1 MKYYSTQ
8 RPLSPGSF
16 PVPPQGDRVPEWNG
30 IKILSVTNYPD
41 RTLVPSIGRMAWG
54 EIEYSAQIPSR
65 DANDYELTPDPDE
78 MKLTETAYRD
88 IVIAAIDAYIEVMGR
103 DAWNAKTGAEQHDII
118 MTLVRGAL
126 KALELIEQNEMEG
139 S

>member
-1 MKYYSTQ
+1 MKYYSIQ

-41 RTLVPSIGRMAWG
+41 RQLVPSIGRMAWG
-54 EIEYSAQIPSR
+54 EIEYSAPIPEQ
-65 DANDYELTPDPDE
+65 DADDYELVPDPDE
-78 MKLTETAYRD
+78 MRLNETVYRD
-88 IVIAAIDAYIEVMGR
+88 VVLAVINAYIEVMGR
-103 DAWNAKTGAEQHDII
+103 DAWNGKTAEEQHDII
-118 MTLVRGAL
+118 MTLVRDAL
-126 KALELIEQNEMEG
+126 KALELIEQNEMER

>member
-8 RPLSPGSF
+8 RPLTPGAF

-30 IKILSVTNYPD
+30 IKVLSVTNYPD

-54 EIEYSAQIPSR
+54 EIEYSAQIPAR
-65 DANDYELTPDPDE
+65 DADDYELTPDPDE
-78 MKLTETAYRD
+78 MKLIEAASTN
-88 IVIAAIDAYIEVMGR
+88 IVLAVINAYIEVMGR
-103 DAWNAKTGAEQHDII
+103 DAWNARTAEEQHDII
-118 MTLVRGAL
+118 MTLVRDAL